1 MGRSP
6 DLTAHQ
12 RTIEMANKHVKHAHS
27 THRQEMQ
34 IKTIIQWPKSKTLTT
49 PNAYKGCGTTGAHFW

>member
-12 RTIEMANKHVKHAHS
+12 RTIEMANKHTKICS
-27 THRQEMQ
+27 TVHNVRKMQ
-34 IKTIIQWPKSKTLTT
+34 IKTIIQWPKSKTLQ
-49 PNAYKGCGTTGAHFW
+49 GCGTTGTHFW